1 MKQALSL
8 ARVMVSWL
16 SIGVAMGVYD
26 LCNRYIEILLNSHLV
41 DQTKFV
47 IELNRYV
54 NERKQFGVPLAA
66 FQLTQEKL
74 VRMLGNIQAMFL
86 TGWRLCKLHESG
98 KMTAGHASMGKVCAS
113 IVHYTQILWINFH
126 LI

>member
-1 MKQALSL
+1 M
-8 ARVMVSWL
+8 
-16 SIGVAMGVYD
+16 
-26 LCNRYIEILLNSHLV
+26 